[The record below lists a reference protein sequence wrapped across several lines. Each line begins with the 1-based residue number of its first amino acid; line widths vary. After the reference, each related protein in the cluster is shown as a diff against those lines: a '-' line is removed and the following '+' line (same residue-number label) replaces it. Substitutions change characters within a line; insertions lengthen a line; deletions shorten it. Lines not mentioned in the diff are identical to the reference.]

1 MSDNQSGNPGGDDQ
15 AKLLVALQDL
25 DHMMKEVED
34 TKTSAELEKMG
45 FSLDGIEDLKK
56 AREKLTSRVKPQL
69 LIRYER
75 VSGSYDR
82 TVVPVIN
89 EMCTGCFAKVP
100 TSFRYEKVAV
110 VTCENCGR
118 ILYFT

>member
-34 TKTSAELEKMG
+34 TKTAAELEKMG

-56 AREKLTSRVKPQL
+56 AREKLTGRVKPQL
-69 LIRYER
+69 LNRYER

>member
-1 MSDNQSGNPGGDDQ
+1 MSDEPVPSDDQ

-34 TKTSAELEKMG
+34 SQTSAELEKMG
-45 FSLDGIEDLKK
+45 FTLDGIEALKQ
-56 AREKLTSRVKPQL
+56 AREKLTERIRPQL
-69 LIRYER
+69 LNRYQR
-75 VSGSYDR
+75 VSRNYER

-100 TSFRYEKVAV
+100 TSFRYEKNAV
-110 VTCENCGR
+110 MTCENCGR
-118 ILYFT
+118 ILYFA

>member
-1 MSDNQSGNPGGDDQ
+1 MSDNQAGDDQ

-45 FSLDGIEDLKK
+45 FNLDGIEEVKK
-56 AREKLTSRVKPQL
+56 ARAKLTDRIKPQL
-69 LIRYER
+69 LNRYQR

-82 TVVPVIN
+82 TVVPVLN

-100 TSFRYEKVAV
+100 TSFRYEKTAV

>member
-1 MSDNQSGNPGGDDQ
+1 MSDDSNGASGTDDQ

-34 TKTSAELEKMG
+34 SKTSAELEKMG
-45 FSLDGIEDLKK
+45 FHLDGIEDLKK
-56 AREKLTSRVKPQL
+56 AREKLTARIRPQL
-69 LIRYER
+69 LNRYER
-75 VSGSYDR
+75 VSRTYDR

-100 TSFRYEKVAV
+100 TSFRYEKNAV
-110 VTCENCGR
+110 MTCENCGR